1 MTSIGK
7 TWRVPH
13 RQISK
18 ADIARVEQLII
29 EGFTVPEM
37 AVHLGKNVSYV
48 RNFIDRHTTG
58 IRRLRQEAGRS
69 S

>member
-37 AVHLGKNVSYV
+37 AVHLGRSVSYV
-48 RNFIDRHTTG
+48 RDFIGKHTTG